1 MLFEQNKVIFPYAS
15 QRDREALEPLIQ
27 ELWGLGRE
35 KHDDTVMS
43 LWIAHSVLRVE
54 RFSHRYIDSVGR
66 MLDHEGAQVDAESQD
81 AGLDEWWGGILA
93 NSDPEGMGD
102 GGAH

>member
-1 MLFEQNKVIFPYAS
+1 
-15 QRDREALEPLIQ
+15 
-27 ELWGLGRE
+27 
-35 KHDDTVMS
+35 
-43 LWIAHSVLRVE
+43 
-54 RFSHRYIDSVGR
+54 